1 MATVG
6 PVDLPTVL
14 KALHTLVEYVDA
26 LERRVQT
33 LQITTGAIAA
43 KVSPD
48 HLRDEDVKLDVIRP
62 GDRLRVSTS
71 ILQEWIDNA
80 GLATT
85 VPVLVKEV
93 RVEDDGTKTLVVG
106 PR

>member
-1 MATVG
+1 MAT
-6 PVDLPTVL
+6 VDLPTVL
-14 KALHTLVEYVDA
+14 AALHTIVEYVDA
-26 LERRVQT
+26 LERRVQM

-48 HLRDEDVKLDVIRP
+48 EHLRDEDVKGDVIRP
-62 GDRLRVSTS
+62 GDHLRVSTT

-80 GLATT
+80 GLAT